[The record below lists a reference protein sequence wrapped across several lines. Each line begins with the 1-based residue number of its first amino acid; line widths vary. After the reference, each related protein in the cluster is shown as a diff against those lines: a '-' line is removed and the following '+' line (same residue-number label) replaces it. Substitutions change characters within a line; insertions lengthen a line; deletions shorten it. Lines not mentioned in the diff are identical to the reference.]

1 MFVQAS
7 VIVTDKRKDASL
19 LQSLPIF
26 CKLLIHNVFYF
37 RPLLVGH
44 LSVDQMSGG
53 QISVDPM
60 SVNQIFLT

>member
-7 VIVTDKRKDASL
+7 VIVTDKRKDTSL

-26 CKLLIHNVFYF
+26 RKLLIHNVFYF
-37 RPLLVGH
+37 RPLLVRH

-53 QISVDPM
+53 HISVDPM